1 MRERWSLALTG
12 RLAQCWHNAVLYDS
26 VVVKKPKD
34 EALTA
39 GHWLSIVTE
48 RTRSRMQASKMR
60 FVLQVAGP
68 IVRDIVRSWI
78 PRRSSQES
86 RC

>member
-1 MRERWSLALTG
+1 MTG
-12 RLAQCWHNAVLYDS
+12 RLAQCR
-26 VVVKKPKD
+26 VVRLCRGDEGVKPKD

-68 IVRDIVRSWI
+68 TVRDVVRSWI
-78 PRRSSQES
+78 GGGARR
-86 RC
+86 RAAAPPPH